1 MVLVI
6 WVSHRKCKRNLP
18 SLFVFMYE
26 YLVMPNQFKFKLNE
40 GLGMSILSIMKMSYE
55 LISLKQFNTVESKD
69 TVNVIRM

>member
-1 MVLVI
+1 
-6 WVSHRKCKRNLP
+6 
-18 SLFVFMYE
+18 MYE